1 MRTERR
7 ADEAH
12 EFFRTERV
20 RLARQSLAGELFNA
34 DPDCDHEVVDG
45 DNFSG
50 VKCSNCPGWYC
61 A

>member
-20 RLARQSLAGELFNA
+20 GLARQAPEASPL
-34 DPDCDHEVVDG
+34 
-45 DNFSG
+45 
-50 VKCSNCPGWYC
+50 
-61 A
+61 